1 MYDLFYFAGVVLL
14 GYIVLGITG
23 FGSALII
30 VPLLAWRWPL
40 PDVVALVLLLD
51 VPASLLLGGLNM
63 HLVNFAELRRLL
75 PGIMVGVISG
85 AWLVGVLDTR
95 WPLLALGLYVTA
107 VGAQALRPLIVQRQ
121 MLAPR
126 WSYAAGGAIGV
137 VEMLFGSAGPL
148 AVAWLGRRLPDVH
161 ALRAS
166 TPVVIAV
173 SACSVLL
180 AMGWAGRL
188 SQPSLWLSWLGLL
201 GVAALG
207 VLIGNRWARH
217 VPPELLRKIVCGLLV
232 VSGLTLAVHAI
243 QQG

>member
-1 MYDLFYFAGVVLL
+1 
-14 GYIVLGITG
+14 
-23 FGSALII
+23 
-30 VPLLAWRWPL
+30 
-40 PDVVALVLLLD
+40 
-51 VPASLLLGGLNM
+51 
-63 HLVNFAELRRLL
+63 
-75 PGIMVGVISG
+75 VGVISG
-85 AWLVGVLDTR
+85 GSLVGSLETR
-95 WPLLALGLYVTA
+95 WPLLPRGRYVSA
-107 VGAQALRPLIVQRQ
+107 VGGRALRPLIAQRG
-121 MLAPR
+121 MLR
-126 WSYAAGGAIGV
+126 RRGSSAAGGGSCV
-137 VEMLFGSAGPL
+137 RGRLFGCAGPL

-188 SQPSLWLSWLGLL
+188 SQPDLWLSWLGLL